1 MFGSDALPQN
11 RGSVGNI
18 VVCWLRSNLR
28 TVNLLLGLT
37 VVLRTKDNHLIK
49 SIHREVK
56 AFKMQHLKRLEKSRF
71 STI

>member
-37 VVLRTKDNHLIK
+37 VVY
-49 SIHREVK
+49 E
-56 AFKMQHLKRLEKSRF
+56 LKTTTLLNQYTGKLKPLKCNA
-71 STI
+71 